1 MAEYQIFVN
10 GTIFTSDD
18 DNPWAQAMIVR
29 DGRIFWVGQEESL
42 PPCRGE
48 VVDLKGKCVIPGFVD
63 AHMHPLMLAD
73 FRKKI
78 AVMPPEIRSIR
89 DLQEAVRSRRKT
101 QGPGRWIQGWGYDE
115 QALAEKRSP
124 NRYDL
129 DQACSDAP
137 VCLMRS
143 CAHIRCV
150 NSMAL
155 ALAGIDK
162 DTPNPPGG
170 EIERDESGE
179 PTGVLKETAG
189 NLLAPFLP
197 AEQPGQQIDNLLELG
212 ELLASQG
219 ITAVCDM
226 GNLDSPDD
234 SIPIYEEAARRG
246 FRQKVGVYYMWS
258 HFAGQGDAFPLL
270 DGRMDRSRQ
279 IFAAG
284 LKLIGDGSV
293 SGRTAWME
301 EPYLGPSG
309 GRDLSGGSGSSGSP
323 DLSVGYGFPVCTDD
337 QIESAI
343 RFCKSH
349 GCQLSMHAM
358 GTRAIARMV
367 DRACRETPWTEGPVP
382 YVRIEH
388 VTAPSEESI
397 RRAADHGIAFVTQP
411 IFLYAESAS
420 YLAGLGPERIKTCYP
435 VKKILESG
443 VALCFSS
450 DAPATFWAV
459 PSDPLPGLKLAVT
472 RRAADGTDCGS
483 CQALD
488 METAVKLYTRE
499 SAKAAGFSGLGMLK
513 EGYRADFAV
522 LSESIFSVSPE
533 QADEIRVLQTYMDG
547 ICVYNAIE
555 K

>member
-1 MAEYQIFVN
+1 
-10 GTIFTSDD
+10 
-18 DNPWAQAMIVR
+18 
-29 DGRIFWVGQEESL
+29 
-42 PPCRGE
+42 
-48 VVDLKGKCVIPGFVD
+48 
-63 AHMHPLMLAD
+63 
-73 FRKKI
+73 
-78 AVMPPEIRSIR
+78 
-89 DLQEAVRSRRKT
+89 
-101 QGPGRWIQGWGYDE
+101 
-115 QALAEKRSP
+115 
-124 NRYDL
+124 
-129 DQACSDAP
+129 
-137 VCLMRS
+137 MRS

-155 ALAGIDK
+155 TLAGISR
-162 DTPNPPGG
+162 DTPDPIGG
-170 EIERDESGE
+170 EIERDENGE

-258 HFAGQGDAFPLL
+258 HFAGQGNAFPLL

-388 VTAPSEESI
+388 VTSPS
-397 RRAADHGIAFVTQP
+397 RRASGALRITALPLSPSPSSLWNPQLPGRSRAGADQDLRIRSKTILENGVTP
-411 IFLYAESAS
+411 GL
-420 YLAGLGPERIKTCYP
+420 LLGCPGNLLGRPLGPAARFQAGGR
-435 VKKILESG
+435 G
-443 VALCFSS
+443 VQRTAR
-450 DAPATFWAV
+450 TAV
-459 PSDPLPGLKLAVT
+459 PARPSIWT
-472 RRAADGTDCGS
+472 
-483 CQALD
+483 
-488 METAVKLYTRE
+488 TAVKL
-499 SAKAAGFSGLGMLK
+499 
-513 EGYRADFAV
+513 
-522 LSESIFSVSPE
+522 
-533 QADEIRVLQTYMDG
+533 
-547 ICVYNAIE
+547 
-555 K
+555 

>member
-1 MAEYQIFVN
+1 MAEYHIFVN

-29 DGRIFWVGQEESL
+29 GGRIFWVGREESL

-48 VVDLKGKCVIPGFVD
+48 VIDLKGKCVIPGFVD

-78 AVMPPEIRSIR
+78 AVMPPKIRSIR

-155 ALAGIDK
+155 ALAGISR
-162 DTPNPPGG
+162 DTPDPIGG
-170 EIERDESGE
+170 EIERDENGE

-234 SIPIYEEAARRG
+234 NIPIYEEAARRG
-246 FRQKVGVYYMWS
+246 FRQKVGLYYMWS

-397 RRAADHGIAFVTQP
+397 RRAAD
-411 IFLYAESAS
+411 
-420 YLAGLGPERIKTCYP
+420 
-435 VKKILESG
+435 
-443 VALCFSS
+443 
-450 DAPATFWAV
+450 
-459 PSDPLPGLKLAVT
+459 
-472 RRAADGTDCGS
+472 GTDCGS